1 MLAMRRYLRQIGF
14 TLVELLIVI
23 TIVGIMAALAM
34 PSFQQWVQD
43 AKTRTVAE
51 SLQNGIRLAQVESL
65 RRGAPVEFF
74 LTTGDPSV
82 SATAATTGLNWV
94 ICVANLTAANP
105 ACDSAGFVQ
114 GGNLTSNG
122 ANTSVT
128 AVNTNGGMIIFNTIG
143 RVVSYASAVP
153 TAGAGATFQ
162 VRSVNNPTSSRKL
175 DVQVSP
181 SGSVRMCDA
190 DKTRSTA
197 NPDGCY

>member
-1 MLAMRRYLRQIGF
+1 MTRDLRQFGF
-14 TLVELLIVI
+14 TLIELLIVI

-65 RRGAPVEFF
+65 RRGSPVEFF
-74 LTTGDPSV
+74 LTSSTPDINAV
-82 SATAATTGLNWV
+82 AAATGLNWV
-94 ICVANLTAANP
+94 ICVATLTAANP
-105 ACDSAGFVQ
+105 ACSSTGFVQ
-114 GGNLTSNG
+114 GGNLSSNG
-122 ANTSVT
+122 ANASVT
-128 AVNTNGGMIIFNTIG
+128 AVNTNGGVIIFNTIG
-143 RVVSYASAVP
+143 RLVTYNGAIP

-162 VRSVNNPTSSRKL
+162 VRSVNNTSGSRKL

>member
-1 MLAMRRYLRQIGF
+1 MNRNRHQIGF

-23 TIVGIMAALAM
+23 TIIGIMAAVAM

-74 LTTGDPSV
+74 LTSDAPTIA
-82 SATAATTGLNWV
+82 ATATTTGLNWV
-94 ICVANLTAANP
+94 ICVANLTAVNP

-114 GGNLTSNG
+114 GGNLTSSG
-122 ANTSVT
+122 ANTLVT
-128 AVNTNGGMIIFNTIG
+128 AVNTNGGIIIFNSIG
-143 RVVSYASAVP
+143 RVVSYASAIP
-153 TAGAGATFQ
+153 TAAAGANFQ
-162 VRSVNNPTSSRKL
+162 VRSVNNASTSRKL

-190 DKTRSTA
+190 DKTRSST
-197 NPDGCY
+197 NPDGCS

>member
-1 MLAMRRYLRQIGF
+1 MFKKHRQIGF
-14 TLVELLIVI
+14 TLIELLIVI

-74 LTTGDPSV
+74 LTSNAPGV
-82 SATAATTGLNWV
+82 SATAAATGLNWV

-128 AVNTNGGMIIFNTIG
+128 AVNTNSGMIIFNSIG
-143 RVVSYASAVP
+143 RVVSYASAIP

-162 VRSVNNPTSSRKL
+162 VRSINNTTGSRKL

-190 DKTRSTA
+190 DKTRSST
-197 NPDGCY
+197 NPDGCS

>member
-1 MLAMRRYLRQIGF
+1 MNRYFRQIGF
-14 TLVELLIVI
+14 TLIELLIVI
-23 TIVGIMAALAM
+23 TIVGLMAAVAM

-51 SLQNGIRLAQVESL
+51 ALQNGIRLAKIESL
-65 RRGAPVEFF
+65 RRGSPVEFF
-74 LTTGDPSV
+74 LTNSTPDINAV
-82 SATAATTGLNWV
+82 AATTGLNWV

-105 ACDSAGFVQ
+105 ACGSAGFVQ
-114 GGNLTSNG
+114 GGNLSSNA

-128 AVNTNGGMIIFNTIG
+128 AVNTNGGVIIFNTIG
-143 RVVSYASAVP
+143 RIVTYNGAIP
-153 TAGAGATFQ
+153 TASTGATFQ
-162 VRSVNNPTSSRKL
+162 VRSVNNTSGSRKL

-197 NPDGCY
+197 NPDGCS

>member
-1 MLAMRRYLRQIGF
+1 MLVMFKRHRQIGF
-14 TLVELLIVI
+14 TLIELLIVI

-65 RRGAPVEFF
+65 RRGGPVEFF
-74 LTTGDPSV
+74 LTTDTPSV
-82 SATAATTGLNWV
+82 SAVAATSGLNWV

-114 GGNLTSNG
+114 GGSLTSSG

-128 AVNTNGGMIIFNTIG
+128 AVNTNGGVIIFNTIG
-143 RVVSYASAVP
+143 RIVTYNGAIP

-162 VRSVNNPTSSRKL
+162 VRSVNNTSGSRKL